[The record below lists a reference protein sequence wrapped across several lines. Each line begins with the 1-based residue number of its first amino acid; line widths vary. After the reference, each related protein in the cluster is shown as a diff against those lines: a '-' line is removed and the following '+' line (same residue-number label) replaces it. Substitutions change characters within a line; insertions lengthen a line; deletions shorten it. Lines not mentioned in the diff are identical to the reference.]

1 MSDRAIETLLDEER
15 RFPPDPAFAAQANA
29 QPDIYDLDPDAFWER
44 EGRERVSWFT
54 PFETLSEWEPPFAKW
69 YLTARSTSRTTA
81 STATWRR
88 GSASGSRTTG
98 RASRATRARSRTPSS
113 NARSCGWRTGSERW
127 ASAGARRSRSTWGWF
142 PSWRS
147 RCSPARG
154 SAR

>member
-69 YLTARSTSRTTA
+69 YLGGTLNVATIPFQVPYLKRHLEQLYRAGFSERDYQWLPERESRAGFPFPFHAPTSRLPAGWKTLRRSTTNELRSAAERTMVSLTQTA
-81 STATWRR
+81 
-88 GSASGSRTTG
+88 
-98 RASRATRARSRTPSS
+98 
-113 NARSCGWRTGSERW
+113 
-127 ASAGARRSRSTWGWF
+127 
-142 PSWRS
+142 
-147 RCSPARG
+147 
-154 SAR
+154 